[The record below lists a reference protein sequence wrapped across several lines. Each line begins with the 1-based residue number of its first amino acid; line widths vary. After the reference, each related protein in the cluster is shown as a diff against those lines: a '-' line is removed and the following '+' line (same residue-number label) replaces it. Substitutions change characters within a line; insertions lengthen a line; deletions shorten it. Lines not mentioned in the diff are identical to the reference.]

1 MVDSE
6 LTLPL
11 REAIHIPEAVHDADF
26 VLQIDKAQNQPE
38 QTLNDYVVTPGI
50 AAAFRDG
57 LELVRSAFENTSA
70 RGAFV
75 HGSFGAGKSHFMAVL
90 HMLLTGNSHAR
101 ALSGLQ
107 EEVATY
113 SAVLDRNLLAVDY
126 HFVGAESVES
136 ALFGGYLN
144 AIKAKHPAALPP
156 VLHRSDALWVDADA
170 LRARM
175 GDEKFFEPFAR
186 GTVGGWGSFGGGIT
200 SQTYDAAR
208 HAAPTDPDRQ
218 RITAELIKHYFSS
231 VEVAGKWL
239 DMSAGLQ
246 AMTQHAK
253 SLGYDGIV
261 LFLDELVL
269 WLSGHLADSTFISTE
284 TEKVAKLVE
293 TGGGTLPIPLVSFV
307 ARQRNLKDFL
317 GGSSGGAERV
327 ALDDAFQWWEGRFE
341 RITLPAADL
350 PEIVQKRLLVP
361 TNPTGESAIYAA
373 IQKVRA
379 YPAEYKHLLTD
390 EAGSS
395 GVDFGKVYPFSPALV
410 DAMIAL
416 SAIMQRE
423 RTALKI
429 MSELL
434 SHGRSELTVGD
445 VIGVGDLFDEV
456 VFGNAEPLTDDMKA
470 VFKSARAFYQM
481 KMRPYLLNKH
491 SLDEASTT
499 GLPRDHAFRR
509 DDRIAKTLLIGA
521 IAPGAT
527 SLKDLTASR
536 IAALNFGSVKSMIP
550 GQGTTQ
556 LTAQIKQWASEFGEI
571 TVGQGADPIIN
582 LTLTGIDFD
591 SILVHVDT
599 EDTQAN
605 RRRLIR
611 DLLVKEMDAVV
622 TGAIGSDCSL
632 SHVWR
637 GQKRDVD
644 VVFGNLRDSQTMP
657 KSLLQADLGRWKLVV
672 DFPFDDDS
680 LHGPS
685 DDLVRIQ
692 DLKHDKFVSDTV
704 VWLPNFLT
712 SARMDDVGKLVKLD
726 YLLTG
731 SRFDQYSTSL
741 PVADREPARKQL
753 QNQAASL
760 REQVIGAL
768 RQAYGIDAVRDDQIG
783 ARVPDGRNFETL
795 AVGYDPL
802 KVSTSNFSAAA
813 EAALGGALDSRY
825 PNHPEVD
832 RGADEVK
839 KGELTATLEL
849 AHKAMAAGGRIEQ
862 VDRPTANKV
871 RRVVDAYGVGRLAE
885 VTYVLSAQYFGW
897 NDEFTKAAAGSDVTV
912 GDLRDSLADFGMTKH
927 AEDLLILAWATMTD
941 RIFKHLGSSVSN
953 PSIGSLA
960 PEMVLHEPQLPT
972 EEEWVAAVA
981 RAKVLFGVGGNE
993 YHLSN
998 AAVERLGQ
1006 FVTKVK
1012 EFQPG
1017 VLRLEAAL
1025 SEHASVLGL
1034 DETSSRLV
1042 SARRAVDLFAEI
1054 SRADTALDRVRTLAE
1069 FELPSELPALGK
1081 SIASAKAVAAAIDGA
1096 QWTLI
1101 DQLPSIGDVEAAEA
1115 LTALHTAAAHEEM
1128 HESLKPALV
1137 EAAERVTQVLLGRK
1151 PAPSQEDDA
1160 RRAAEA
1166 AAIAAKQQADEQ
1178 ARDVEEQ
1185 QKAIAEK
1192 QAALAAQQARLEKEQ
1207 AELALRRAEA
1217 QRRAQETHTL
1227 ELTFAAQV
1235 EGLTRKLIE
1244 ELQAPVE
1251 GKYLRVD
1258 WRWE

>member
-1 MVDSE
+1 MVNSE

-101 ALSGLQ
+101 ALPGLQ
-107 EEVATY
+107 EEVETY
-113 SAVLDRNLLAVDY
+113 SAVFDRNLLAVDY

-136 ALFGGYLN
+136 ALFGGYLK
-144 AIKAKHPAALPP
+144 AIKAKHPEALPP
-156 VLHRSDALWVDADA
+156 VLHRSDALWADADA
-170 LRARM
+170 WRARM
-175 GDEKFFEPFAR
+175 GDEKFFEPFA
-186 GTVGGWGSFGGGIT
+186 GGAGDGWGSFGGGIT
-200 SQTYDAAR
+200 PQTYDAAR
-208 HAAPTDPDRQ
+208 YAAPTDPDRQ

-317 GGSSGGAERV
+317 GGGSGGAERV

-341 RITLPAADL
+341 RITLPMADL

-361 TNPTGESAIYAA
+361 TSPSGELAIEAA
-373 IQKVRA
+373 IKKVRA
-379 YPAEYKHLLTD
+379 NPAAYKYLLTD

-395 GVDFGKVYPFSPALV
+395 GVDFEKVYPFSPALV

-434 SHGRSELTVGD
+434 SHARSELTVGD

-456 VFGNAEPLTDDMKA
+456 VLGNAEPLTDDMKA
-470 VFKSARAFYQM
+470 VFKSARTFYQM
-481 KMRPYLLNKH
+481 KMRPYLLNQH
-491 SLDEASTT
+491 SLNEASSS
-499 GLPRDHAFRR
+499 GLARDHAFRR

-536 IAALNFGSVKSMIP
+536 IAALNFGSVKSMVP
-550 GQGTTQ
+550 GQQATQ
-556 LTAQIKQWASEFGEI
+556 LTAQIKLWASEFGEI

-611 DLLVKEMDAVV
+611 DLLVTQMGAAI
-622 TGAIGSDCSL
+622 TGAIGSEYTVT
-632 SHVWR
+632 HVWR

-657 KSLLQADLGRWKLVV
+657 NSLLQADLGRWKLVV
-672 DFPFDDDS
+672 DYPFDDDAQ
-680 LHGPS
+680 HGPS

-731 SRFDQYSTSL
+731 SRFDHYSTSL
-741 PVADREPARKQL
+741 PVADREPARNQL

-768 RQAYGIDAVRDDQIG
+768 RQAYGIDAVREDQIG
-783 ARVPDGRNFETL
+783 ARVPDGRNFDTL

-802 KVSTSNFSAAA
+802 KVSTSTFTAAV

-825 PNHPEVD
+825 PYHPKVD
-832 RGADEVK
+832 RGTDEVK
-839 KGELTATLEL
+839 KGDLIATLEL
-849 AHKAMAAGGRIEQ
+849 ARKAMEVGGRIEQ

-871 RRVVDAYGVGRLAE
+871 RRVVDGYGVGKLAE
-885 VTYVLSAQYFGW
+885 VTYVISATYFRW
-897 NDEFTKAAAGSDVTV
+897 NDEFTKAAAGGDVTV
-912 GDLRDSLADFGMTKH
+912 GDLRNALADFGMTKD
-927 AEDLLILAWATMTD
+927 AEDLLILAWAAMTD
-941 RIFKHLGSSVSN
+941 RIFKRLGSLVSI
-953 PSIGSLA
+953 PSIGSLV
-960 PEMVLHEPQLPT
+960 PEMVLQEPVLPT
-972 EEEWVAAVA
+972 EEEWDAAVA
-981 RAKVLFGVGGNE
+981 RAKALFGVGSNE

-998 AAVERLGQ
+998 AAVERLDQ
-1006 FVTKVK
+1006 FATKVK
-1012 EFQPG
+1012 ELQPG
-1017 VLRLEAAL
+1017 VSRLEAAL
-1025 SEHASVLGL
+1025 SEHASVLGI
-1034 DETSSRLV
+1034 DKTSPRRV
-1042 SARRAVDLFAEI
+1042 SAQCAVDLFTAIGRAE
-1054 SRADTALDRVRTLAE
+1054 TALDRVQTLAE
-1069 FELPSELPALGK
+1069 FDLPSKLPALGR
-1081 SIASAKAVAAAIDGA
+1081 SIASAESVAAAIDGA

-1101 DQLPSIGDVEAAEA
+1101 NQLPALGGDETAEA
-1115 LTALHTAAAHEEM
+1115 LNVLRTAAAHEEM
-1128 HESLKPALV
+1128 HEALKPAL
-1137 EAAERVTQVLLGRK
+1137 AAVSERVTQMLVARN
-1151 PAPSQEDDA
+1151 PVPSPDDDA
-1160 RRAAEA
+1160 RNNAETA
-1166 AAIAAKQQADEQ
+1166 TVAAKQQTEEQ
-1178 ARDVEEQ
+1178 ARVVESQ

-1192 QAALAAQQARLEKEQ
+1192 QAALDAQQAQLEKEQ
-1207 AELALRRAEA
+1207 TELALRRAGA
-1217 QRRAQETHTL
+1217 QRSAQETRTL
-1227 ELTFAAQV
+1227 ELTLASQV
-1235 EGLTRKLIE
+1235 DRLAEKLVE

-1251 GKYLRVD
+1251 GKNLRVD

>member
-6 LTLPL
+6 LSLPL
-11 REAIHIPEAVHDADF
+11 RDAISIPEAVHDADF
-26 VLQIDKAQNQPE
+26 VLQLDKAQDQPD

-70 RGAFV
+70 RGTFV

-90 HMLLTGNSHAR
+90 HLLLTGNSHAR
-101 ALSGLQ
+101 ALPGLQ
-107 EEVATY
+107 DEVATY
-113 SAVLDRNLLAVDY
+113 GAVLDRNLLAVDY

-136 ALFGGYLN
+136 ALFGGYLK
-144 AIKAKHPAALPP
+144 AIKKKHPDALPP
-156 VLHRSDALWVDADA
+156 VLHRSDALWADADA
-170 LRARM
+170 WRARM
-175 GDEKFFEPFAR
+175 GDEKFFEPFA
-186 GTVGGWGSFGGGIT
+186 GTAGGGWGSFGGGIT
-200 SQTYDAAR
+200 PETYEAAR
-208 HAAPTDPDRQ
+208 HSAPTDPERQ

-239 DMSAGLQ
+239 DMSSGLQ

-253 SLGYDGIV
+253 SLGYDGVV

-269 WLSGHLADSTFISTE
+269 WLSGHLSDSTFISTE

-293 TGGGTLPIPLVSFV
+293 TGGGTLSIPLVSFV

-317 GGSSGGAERV
+317 GGGTGGAERV

-361 TNPTGESAIYAA
+361 STPAGETAINAA
-373 IQKVRA
+373 ISKVRA
-379 YPAEYKHLLTD
+379 NPTAYKHLLTD

-395 GVDFGKVYPFSPALV
+395 GVDFEKVYPFSPALV

-434 SHGRSELTVGD
+434 SHGRDELTVGD

-456 VFGNAEPLTDDMKA
+456 VLGNAEPLTDDMKS
-470 VFKSARAFYQM
+470 VFKSARTFYQM

-491 SLDEASTT
+491 SLTEA
-499 GLPRDHAFRR
+499 GVRALARDHAFRR
-509 DDRIAKTLLIGA
+509 DDRIAKTLLIAA

-550 GQGTTQ
+550 GQEATQ
-556 LTAQIKQWASEFGEI
+556 LTTQVKQWASEFGEI

-611 DLLVKEMDAVV
+611 DLLVAQVGAAA
-622 TGAIGSDCSL
+622 TGAIGSEYAL

-644 VVFGNLRDSQTMP
+644 VVFGNLRDPQTMP
-657 KSLLQADLGRWKLVV
+657 SSLLQADGGRWKLVV
-672 DFPFDDDS
+672 DYPFDDDAQ
-680 LHGPS
+680 HGPS

-692 DLKHDKFVSDTV
+692 DLKHDKFVSDTI

-741 PVADREPARKQL
+741 PVADREPARNQL

-760 REQVIGAL
+760 REQVVGAL

-783 ARVPDGRNFETL
+783 AKVPDGRNFETL

-802 KVSTSNFSAAA
+802 KVSTSTFTAAA
-813 EAALGGALDSRY
+813 EVALGGALDARY
-825 PNHPEVD
+825 PNHPLVD
-832 RGADEVK
+832 RGTDEVR
-839 KGELTATLEL
+839 KGDLTAVLEL
-849 AHKAMAAGGRIEQ
+849 ARKAMAAGGRIEQ
-862 VDRPTANKV
+862 VDRPTAAKV
-871 RRVVDAYGVGRLAE
+871 RRVVDGYGVGKLAE
-885 VTYVLSAQYFGW
+885 VTYVISAPYFRW
-897 NDEFTKAAAGSDVTV
+897 NDQFTKAAAGGDVTV
-912 GDLRDSLADFGMTKH
+912 GDLRDSLIDFGMTKD
-927 AEDLLILAWATMTD
+927 AEDLLILAWAAMTD
-941 RIFKHLGSSVSN
+941 RIFKRLGSLVSS
-953 PSIGSLA
+953 PSIGSLV
-960 PEMVLHEPQLPT
+960 PEMVLHEPVLPT
-972 EEEWVAAVA
+972 EEEWTTAVA
-981 RAKVLFGVGGNE
+981 RAKVLFGMGSNE

-1006 FVTKVK
+1006 FGSKVK
-1012 EFQPG
+1012 QFTPG
-1017 VLRLEAAL
+1017 VEQLAVAL

-1034 DETSSRLV
+1034 SETSPRLV
-1042 SARRAVDLFAEI
+1042 SARRAVYLFTAVG
-1054 SRADTALDRVRTLAE
+1054 RVDTALDRVRVLAE
-1069 FELPSELPALGK
+1069 FDLPTELPALGK
-1081 SIASAKAVAAAIDGA
+1081 SIASASEVAAAIDGA

-1101 DQLPSIGDVEAAEA
+1101 DQLPTLGGDEATQTLAVLRTAAE
-1115 LTALHTAAAHEEM
+1115 HEEL
-1128 HESLKPALV
+1128 HEALKPALV
-1137 EAAERVTQVLLGRK
+1137 AASERVTQVLVARK
-1151 PAPSQEDDA
+1151 PVQAPDEDA
-1160 RRAAEA
+1160 RRKAEEAAAEA
-1166 AAIAAKQQADEQ
+1166 ERRAGEQ
-1178 ARDVEEQ
+1178 AKRVAEQ
-1185 QKAIAEK
+1185 QKAIAEQ
-1192 QAALAAQQARLEKEQ
+1192 QATLAAQQAQLEKEQ
-1207 AELALRRAEA
+1207 AELAIRQAEA
-1217 QRRAQETHTL
+1217 ERRAQETHTL
-1227 ELTFAAQV
+1227 QV
-1235 EGLTRKLIE
+1235 KRVTQVNDLAHKLVE

-1251 GKYLRVD
+1251 GKNLRVD